1 MNIWDIWENIKDWLN
16 FDAETRNVLLGHAF
30 NIGIFFFF
38 VFLSLLAGRYTT
50 LLVKAIIKKLTPDTF
65 TVVYNKL
72 ITPIEKLVKI
82 TGTLILISIC
92 LNFIREYQAIYEI
105 AKFFLDLATIVSI
118 AWLVS
123 RFFRQLIRVYGIDTI
138 RRFGLEIDEML
149 LVFETLVNVAIG
161 FVAVI
166 TFAQNQN
173 INLVGL
179 LAGVGI
185 GGAAIAFAS
194 QKTIE
199 QLIGTIV
206 LYLDRPFIPGDYIRV
221 SLNPHAEEVYGRI
234 ESIGLRSTKLRTVAK
249 STLVIVPNSILAN
262 LDIENITRGKKVMVL
277 LYLDFLE
284 ILEERERALVEQV
297 VNESTDALFGIDPGS
312 TKLKLFNPEDKP
324 RTRARVTFFI
334 LGSSENSIQLR
345 KRLLELANETISKQ
359 LNEYEIEFVM
369 QEPTIYVESPVTI

>member
-1 MNIWDIWENIKDWLN
+1 MDIWESIKDWLN
-16 FDAETRNVLLGHAF
+16 FDAETRRFLLGHAF
-30 NIGIFFFF
+30 NLGTFLLF

-50 LLVKAIIKKLTPDTF
+50 SLVKAIIRKLTPETF
-65 TVVYNKL
+65 SIIYDRL
-72 ITPIEKLVKI
+72 ITPIEKLIKI

-105 AKFFLDLATIVSI
+105 AKFFLDLGVTVSI
-118 AWLVS
+118 AWLIS
-123 RFFRQLIRVYGIDTI
+123 RLFRQFVQVYGIDTV
-138 RRFGLEIDEML
+138 RKMGLEIDEML
-149 LVFETLVNVAIG
+149 LVFETLVNVVIG
-161 FVAVI
+161 FIAVV

-173 INLVGL
+173 INLFGL

-185 GGAAIAFAS
+185 GGAAIVFAS

-206 LYLDRPFIPGDYIRV
+206 LYLDRPFIPGEYIRV
-221 SLNPHAEEVYGRI
+221 NLNPQAEDVYGRI
-234 ESIGLRSTKLRTVAK
+234 ESIGIRSTKLRTVAK
-249 STLVIVPNSILAN
+249 STLVIIPNSILAN

-277 LYLDFLE
+277 LYLDFLK
-284 ILEERERALVEQV
+284 ILAETEQALVEQV
-297 VNESTDALFGIDPGS
+297 VNRSTDALFGIDPGS
-312 TKLKLFNPEDKP
+312 TKIKLFKPEDKP
-324 RTRARVTFFI
+324 GTRARVTFFI

-345 KRLLELANETISKQ
+345 KRLLELANKTISKQ

>member
-1 MNIWDIWENIKDWLN
+1 MNIWESIKEWLN
-16 FDAETRNVLLGHAF
+16 FDAETRSFLLEHALSF
-30 NIGIFFFF
+30 GIFFLFI
-38 VFLSLLAGRYTT
+38 FLSLLAGRYTT
-50 LLVKAIIKKLTPDTF
+50 SLVKAIIKKLTPDRF
-65 TVVYNKL
+65 TIIYGKLVTPLEKL
-72 ITPIEKLVKI
+72 IEI

-92 LNFIREYQAIYEI
+92 LNLIQEYRAIYDI
-105 AKFFLDLATIVSI
+105 ARFFTDLAVIISV

-123 RFFRQLIRVYGIDTI
+123 RAIRQMLRVYGIDTI
-138 RRFGLEIDEML
+138 RKLGLEVDEML
-149 LVFETLVNVAIG
+149 LVFETLVNVVIG
-161 FVAVI
+161 FIAVI

-199 QLIGTIV
+199 QLIGTLV

-249 STLVIVPNSILAN
+249 STLVIIPNSILAN

-277 LYLDFLE
+277 LYLDFLKV
-284 ILEERERALVEQV
+284 LEEREQALVEQV
-297 VNESTDALFGIDPGS
+297 VNGSTDALFGIDPGS
-312 TKLKLFNPEDKP
+312 TKLKLFKPEDKP
-324 RTRARVTFFI
+324 GTRARVTFFI

-345 KRLLELANETISKQ
+345 KRLLELANKTISKQ
-359 LNEYEIEFVM
+359 LKEYEIAFVM

>member
-1 MNIWDIWENIKDWLN
+1 MDIWANISDWLN
-16 FDAETRNVLLGHAF
+16 FDAETRRFLLGHAL
-30 NIGIFFFF
+30 NLGTF
-38 VFLSLLAGRYTT
+38 VLFIFLSLLAGRYTT
-50 LLVKAIIKKLTPDTF
+50 VLVKTIIKKVAPDKF
-65 TVVYNKL
+65 SIIYDKL
-72 ITPIEKLVKI
+72 ITPLEKLIKI

-92 LNFIREYQAIYEI
+92 LNFIREYEAIYRI
-105 AKFFLDLATIVSI
+105 AELFLDLAVIISI

-123 RFFRQLIRVYGIDTI
+123 RLVRQIIRVYGINSI
-138 RRFGLEIDEML
+138 RRLGLEIDEML
-149 LVFETLVNVAIG
+149 LVFETLVNVLIG

-221 SLNPHAEEVYGRI
+221 SLNPHAEETYGRI

-277 LYLDFLE
+277 LYLDFLKV
-284 ILEERERALVEQV
+284 LEDREQALVEQV

-312 TKLKLFNPEDKP
+312 TKLKLFKPEDKP
-324 RTRARVTFFI
+324 GTRARVTFFI

-345 KRLLELANETISKQ
+345 KRLLELANDKISKE
-359 LNEYEIEFVM
+359 LSEYEIEFVM